1 MKLKNLPVF
10 VLCNMLL
17 WSAASTLYFKTGGFY
32 TDTPGLIF
40 TCLFIPAQ
48 MGFLALFL
56 GILCCAFFRLK
67 PKHFAIACAACGALA
82 SACLAV
88 DILVYSLYRFHL
100 SMSMLQLFFGPAGR
114 EIFTFPALMW
124 LLIIL
129 AAALIAAIQ
138 WGFVWISTRVH
149 LSLKRWI
156 LIVSVWVLLFA
167 GYNGMFAWG
176 KFMAVPSV
184 LLQRSILPFAVPLS
198 VNRRLRNMG
207 FEPKTKLYSLPG
219 QGHLHYPLRDLIC
232 PEKADKNILIIL
244 VESWRADSFTPE
256 NMPLL
261 SKRKNGQSMIYFT
274 NHLSGGNAT
283 EAGVFS
289 LFYSLPYAYWNDFT
303 GRQRPP
309 LLMSQAQKMGY
320 TPAIFSSGRLNSPT
334 FHQNVFAAIPNLRLY
349 SQGEDKWQR
358 DQNAVEDFEAFLQN
372 PKKPF
377 FGFVFLDA
385 PHGNNYPPEDEVFT
399 PAKEMNYLLLTK
411 NTDPIPFVNSYK
423 NSLHFTDRMI
433 ERIFKAL
440 EKHNLLNDTLVI
452 ITGDHGQE
460 FNDTHH
466 NNWGHNSN
474 FSKYQ
479 THVPLLVWYPD
490 GPMKGARSYL
500 TTHYDIAPMILT
512 RIFGCRNPA
521 SDYAVGQDL
530 FDSEARPFTILSSY
544 TKRAVRT
551 GKNMTVLD
559 DYGNA
564 EFYDDELNP
573 VPEGADPAALK
584 SALKTFSAFYY

>member
-17 WSAASTLYFKTGGFY
+17 WSVASLLYFKTGGFY
-32 TDTPGLIF
+32 TDTPGLVF

-48 MGFLALFL
+48 MGLLALFL
-56 GILCCAFFRLK
+56 GVLCCAFFHLK
-67 PKHFAIACAACGALA
+67 PKHFAIACASCGALA
-82 SACLAV
+82 SAFLAV

-124 LLIIL
+124 LLILL
-129 AAALIAAIQ
+129 AAALIAACE
-138 WGFVWISTRVH
+138 WGFVWVSTHVH
-149 LSLKRWI
+149 IPLKKWI
-156 LIVSVWVLLFA
+156 LIGSVWALLFA

-184 LLQRSILPFAVPLS
+184 LLQRAILPFAVPLS
-198 VNRRLRNMG
+198 ANRRLRDMG

-309 LLMSQAQKMGY
+309 LLLSQAQKMGY

-334 FHQNVFAAIPNLRLY
+334 FHQNVFAAIPNLRLS
-349 SQGEDKWQR
+349 SQGEAKWQR
-358 DQNAVEDFEAFLQN
+358 DENAVEDFEAFLQK
-372 PKKPF
+372 PKEPF

-385 PHGNNYPPEDEVFT
+385 PHVNNYPPEDEVFT

-411 NTDPIPFVNSYK
+411 NTDPVPFVNSYK

-433 ERIFKAL
+433 ERIFTAL
-440 EKHNLLNDTLVI
+440 EKHNLLNNTLVI

-479 THVPLLVWYPD
+479 THVPLLVWYPN

-500 TTHYDIAPMILT
+500 TTHYDIVPMILT

-521 SDYAVGQDL
+521 SDYAIGQDL
-530 FDSEARPFTILSSY
+530 FDSEARPYTILSSY

-564 EFYDDELNP
+564 EFYDDELNR

-584 SALKTFSAFYY
+584 NALKTFSAFYY